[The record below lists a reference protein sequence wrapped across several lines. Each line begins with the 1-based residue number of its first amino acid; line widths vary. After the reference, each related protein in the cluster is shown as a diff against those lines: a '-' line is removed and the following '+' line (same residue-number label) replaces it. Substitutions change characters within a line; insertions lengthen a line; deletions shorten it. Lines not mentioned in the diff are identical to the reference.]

1 MSALIRLAKLVPFLL
16 FYAKEVVVA
25 NLQIA
30 WQVVRPDPLARPPG
44 FVEIS
49 VEGLDDL
56 QLLVVTNLITMT
68 PGTLSFDVSPDRR
81 RVLIHQLLPG
91 GNRED
96 DRRRFEES
104 YVRRVRE
111 IF

>member
-1 MSALIRLAKLVPFLL
+1 MKRFFRFVRFLL

-30 WQVVRPDPLARPPG
+30 AVILRPGRRRARPA
-44 FVEIS
+44 FVVIS
-49 VEGLDDL
+49 VAGLTDR

-68 PGTLSFDVSPDRR
+68 PGTLSFDVDPAGETALLHLLLPDEDVDAERR
-81 RVLIHQLLPG
+81 RL
-91 GNRED
+91 
-96 DRRRFEES
+96 EES
-104 YVRRVRE
+104 YVRRVRS